1 MLPRCRVHCPTAR
14 DTSLDPNRLFQP
26 AVRLDRLSTTDQTA
40 PAPTAMHWS
49 RLVGLL
55 RWRCCLIGQRIVSG
69 ATHRASVAPLPNP
82 PPEDVRQAIV
92 PVLPPILPPPPASE

>member
-55 RWRCCLIGQRIVSG
+55 RWRCCLIGQRIVSNAIRPTSG
-69 ATHRASVAPLPNP
+69 GPLPTLSP
-82 PPEDVRQAIV
+82 ADVRQAIV
-92 PVLPPILPPPPASE
+92 PVSPPLPQPPPA